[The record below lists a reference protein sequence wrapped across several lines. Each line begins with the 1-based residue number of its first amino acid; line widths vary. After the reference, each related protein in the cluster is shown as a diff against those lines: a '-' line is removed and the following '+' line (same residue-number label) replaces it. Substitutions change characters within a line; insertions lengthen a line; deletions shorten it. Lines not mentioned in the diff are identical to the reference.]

1 MEISSE
7 TGDSRSA
14 TLMLHLLGRC
24 NLTCLHCYMEGAPG
38 RKEQLPLDRVLEAVA
53 ECAQLD
59 IGALYLTGGEPL
71 LYKGLPE
78 VLRAAAQVPGLQ
90 VTVCTN
96 ATLMNARYAT
106 LLREAHARVNVSIDG
121 EAEFHDY
128 FRNLPGA
135 FRASERGIRTMVEAG
150 IPLTIVAT
158 ISQANLHSL
167 PVLVEWAAQMGASQF
182 RVQPLL
188 KLGRGLQITD
198 QCLTSVQMNQ
208 LLLELSDMANTY
220 SSRGLKCSF
229 IGAARRFLLAHPCG
243 AYVCNGAGC
252 HRRVAREIKKIVVR
266 EDGTVL
272 PEVTNLNHEFALG
285 HIEDGPLSM
294 LVSRYFEH
302 GYDRFDRLCRNAY
315 AEVLPAWESAIVPWD
330 QIVAERSHH
339 WVASQTGELPV
350 LGCGTCTPTPGR
362 SEEHQEACCT
372 EASAVAN

>member
-24 NLTCLHCYMEGAPG
+24 NLTCLHCYMEGAPM
-38 RKEQLPLDRVLEAVA
+38 RKEQLPLDRVLDAIS
-53 ECAQLD
+53 ECPRLD

-78 VLRAAAQVPGLQ
+78 VLRVAARISGLQ

-106 LLREAHARVNVSIDG
+106 LLSEVHAKVNVSIDG
-121 EAEFHDY
+121 EAQFHDY

-135 FRASERGIRTMVEAG
+135 FRASERGIRTMVECG
-150 IPLTIVAT
+150 IPLTIVT
-158 ISQANLHSL
+158 TTSQANLSSL
-167 PVLVEWAAQMGASQF
+167 PKMVEWAAQIGAREF

-188 KLGRGLQITD
+188 RLGRGLEITD
-198 QCLTSVQMNQ
+198 QRLTSDQMNR
-208 LLLELSDMANTY
+208 LLLELSDLANTY
-220 SSRGLKCSF
+220 SARGLKCSF

-243 AYVCNGAGC
+243 AYVCNGMGC
-252 HRRVAREIKKIVVR
+252 HRRVAKEIKKIVVR

-272 PEVTNLNHEFALG
+272 PEVTNLNHRFALG
-285 HIEDGPLSM
+285 HIEEAPLSA

-302 GYDRFDRLCRNAY
+302 GYDKFDLLCRNTY

-330 QIVAERSHH
+330 QIVAERSHQ
-339 WVASQTGELPV
+339 WIETAANELPV
-350 LGCGTCTPTPGR
+350 LGCGSCSPNRPSSETCFVET
-362 SEEHQEACCT
+362 AK
-372 EASAVAN
+372 AMN